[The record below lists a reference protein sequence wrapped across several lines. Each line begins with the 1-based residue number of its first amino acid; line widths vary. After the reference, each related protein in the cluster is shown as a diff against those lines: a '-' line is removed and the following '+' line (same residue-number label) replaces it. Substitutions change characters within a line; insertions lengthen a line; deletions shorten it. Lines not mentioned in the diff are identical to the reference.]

1 VQWEATGAVLE
12 VALYV
17 RRLVEAEKPDAAT
30 NLGTL
35 VKQLMEGLGISQD
48 GLAKRRWRIAVD
60 EVAAKRDDAPAVPA
74 KKSARDRFKVVSD
87 EPGA

>member
-1 VQWEATGAVLE
+1 

-17 RRLVEAEKPDAAT
+17 RRLAEAEKPDAPT

-60 EVAAKRDDAPAVPA
+60 EVSERRTEKPAAPAR
-74 KKSARDRFKVVSD
+74 KSARDRFKVVTD